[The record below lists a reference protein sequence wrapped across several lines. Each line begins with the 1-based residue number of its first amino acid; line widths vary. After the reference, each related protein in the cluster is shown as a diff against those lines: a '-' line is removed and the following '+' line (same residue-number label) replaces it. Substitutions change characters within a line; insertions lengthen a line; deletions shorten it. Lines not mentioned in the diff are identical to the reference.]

1 MSEQLKEWANM
12 WGAKVKLRND
22 MPDDML
28 RDAIE
33 TSRRVLD
40 SVQDF
45 ETQGAIL
52 YLVNVSYH
60 VLNVPL
66 ACYALYCSAFFRHS
80 SVAMEPVQNSAIQY
94 DSTRLIIHFRYN

>member
-33 TSRRVLD
+33 TSRRVLE

-45 ETQGAIL
+45 ETQG
-52 YLVNVSYH
+52 
-60 VLNVPL
+60 
-66 ACYALYCSAFFRHS
+66 
-80 SVAMEPVQNSAIQY
+80 
-94 DSTRLIIHFRYN
+94 IIDKQ